1 MSEIIIHDDENF
13 ERALKRFKKKCEKAG
28 ILSDL
33 RKHRHYEKPSE
44 RRKRRMN
51 AAMRKNRRSRH
62 ASMSALLA
70 RLQGDMVIARK
81 AQDKPGTLL
90 LSTILADIKN
100 RRIELM
106 RDPTDDDVVEVLR
119 RGIKR
124 RRESIEAFDRGARAD
139 LAGKERAEVQTLER
153 YLPAAVPPETIRA
166 AVRAAVAAG
175 ATTLGAVM
183 GKVLPQFKG
192 QTDGATVSA
201 IVREELSARG

>member
-1 MSEIIIHDDENF
+1 
-13 ERALKRFKKKCEKAG
+13 
-28 ILSDL
+28 
-33 RKHRHYEKPSE
+33 
-44 RRKRRMN
+44 
-51 AAMRKNRRSRH
+51 
-62 ASMSALLA
+62 MSALMT
-70 RLQGDMVIARK
+70 RLQGDLVIARK
-81 AQDKPGTLL
+81 AQDKAGTLL

-124 RRESIEAFDRGARAD
+124 RRESIEAFDRGARKD
-139 LAGKERAEVQTLER
+139 LADKERAEVETLDR
-153 YLPAAVPPETIRA
+153 YLPAAVPTETIRA
-166 AVRAAVAAG
+166 AVQAAIAAG

-201 IVREELSARG
+201 IVREELSTRG